1 MSNRAIV
8 QAANER
14 TDSYVVP
21 LIIAL
26 NDPKAGHSLKMESVE
41 GTGFLLA
48 GGRGLGVTARHVAE
62 ALLAQT
68 SPDTL
73 TAPTDSTAVVRA
85 GTAGFVGDD
94 SRLRSAPIVAYDLHP
109 TEDVALFRLVDDDYY
124 SPYVICTDEHDSAAD
139 YCVWGYP
146 DDVRYDY
153 YDTNKTLHVPL
164 IYSAGYVR
172 RRISAELPIRTVRGK
187 SFYELSTPAG
197 ACCSGA
203 PMVARSDPRRVCGVY
218 VGERRNESGT
228 FSVGFAT
235 RSEVVAQRWPQLVDR
250 SDLAGLCPVPLEIQG
265 LTERAR
271 FWADVNSRHT
281 GSRPSSDIAPSS

>member
-1 MSNRAIV
+1 MAVRAIV
-8 QAANER
+8 QPVNER

-21 LIIAL
+21 LIVGL
-26 NDPKAGHSLKMESVE
+26 NDPKATHPLKAESVE

-62 ALLAQT
+62 ALLAKAT
-68 SPDTL
+68 PDTL
-73 TAPTDSTAVVRA
+73 AAENDPTVEARA

-94 SRLRSAPIVAYDLHP
+94 NRLRSAPIVSYDLHP

-124 SPYVICTDEHDSAAD
+124 SPYSICTDEHGSAAD
-139 YCVWGYP
+139 YSLWGYP
-146 DDVRYDY
+146 DDVRYDF
-153 YDTNKTLHVPL
+153 YDANKTLNVPL
-164 IYSAGYVR
+164 IYSAGYIR
-172 RRISAELPIRTVRGK
+172 RRISAELPIQSVRGK

-197 ACCSGA
+197 SCCSGA
-203 PMVARSDPRRVCGVY
+203 PMVMRAEPQRVCAVY

-235 RSEVVAQRWPQLVDR
+235 RSSALLQNWPALADG
-250 SDLAGLCPVPLEIQG
+250 DLAALCPVPPAIQA

-271 FWADVNSRHT
+271 FWADVNSRLPR
-281 GSRPSSDIAPSS
+281 S